1 MKYIGKKFR
10 IIISFFFL
18 PLFAVLEYGI
28 SKKFADRVLTY
39 VCVLL
44 SFVNLITIFLATSN
58 PWLIMSCLVLLF
70 LVILTLIVHRSVTT
84 KFSFT
89 AKSTLLLALIIP
101 LKDSFIPIVLR

>member
-1 MKYIGKKFR
+1 MKCIGKKFR
-10 IIISFFFL
+10 IIMSFFFL

-44 SFVNLITIFLATSN
+44 SFVNLINIFLASSN
-58 PWLIMSCLVLLF
+58 PWLIMSCLVLIC

-89 AKSTLLLALIIP
+89 AKSILLLTLIFP
-101 LKDSFIPIVLR
+101 LKHSFIPIVLR